1 MMPLVVSA
9 QVIWQGVDGTGG
21 DGAWGGPTN
30 WVGGSVPTIAGDAR
44 FQVDATRTAV
54 SADIAVSGAQTA
66 RSLQFGIGKQVTLEF
81 AAGSSLTANAASS
94 TIGGSY
100 GTGTGVASVLLQG
113 PESGVASVSLSRFDV
128 VRGSSLTFSG
138 ANLTVTTNGDS
149 SLGRDEVA
157 LGGGN
162 TLNILSGAKASMST
176 LTVGRGTS
184 SNELT
189 VSGVG
194 SSLNVSGAFGVGA
207 SRDNSTLNVVK
218 VQDGAS
224 VSISGVSTVGGT
236 AGSHSNSVAVSG
248 SGSEMIVLG
257 ELRVG
262 DNGGLNAGGNN
273 LQVGNGGVVRLG
285 THAYVNSNSSPSS
298 EYGSNRIRVN
308 SGGTLTSAA
317 SLTVKDKALLQLASG
332 GAIEG
337 RTTAGTASTIT
348 VNIESGGRFEAAGS
362 GLGAVGTTAITNVK
376 SGGTFAVG
384 LSDSLTASTL
394 TLSNTNS
401 KLNLASGSIL
411 AFGLYGNGLNDQMAF
426 TANSIFSVAGSMT
439 VQLTLEGY
447 TIVGGDSWVL
457 FDGLTTARFSNST
470 TGAANLAA
478 SSFILPTLS
487 GGLSW
492 DTSRFNVADGWVIA
506 VVPEPSV
513 VMLLGGA
520 ALILLG
526 TRRLRRL
533 KK

>member
-1 MMPLVVSA
+1 MLPFTASA
-9 QVIWQGVDGTGG
+9 QVIWQGADGTGG
-21 DGAWGGPTN
+21 DGAWGGSTN

-44 FQVDATRTAV
+44 FQVDATRTAA
-54 SADIAVSGAQTA
+54 SADIAVSGTQTSK
-66 RSLQFGIGKQVTLEF
+66 SLQFGVGKQVTLEL
-81 AAGSSLTANAASS
+81 AAGASLTANTAAS
-94 TIGGSY
+94 TIGGAY
-100 GTGTGVASVLLQG
+100 GTGTGAASVLFQG
-113 PESGVASVSLSRFDV
+113 PESGVASMSLSRFDV

-138 ANLTVTTNGDS
+138 TNLTVTTDGDS

-184 SNELT
+184 SNELA

-207 SRDNSTLNVVK
+207 SRANSTLNVVK

-224 VSISGVSTVGGT
+224 LSISGVSTVGGT

-248 SGSEMIVLG
+248 SGSEMIVG

-285 THAYVNSNSSPSS
+285 THAYVNSHSSPSS

-317 SLTVKDKALLQLASG
+317 SLTVRDKALLQLASG

-337 RTTAGTASTIT
+337 RTTAGAASSIT
-348 VNIESGGRFEAAGS
+348 VNILSGGRFEAAGS
-362 GLGAVGTTAITNVK
+362 GLGAVGTTAITNVS

-384 LSDSLTASTL
+384 LSDSSTASTL
-394 TLSNTNS
+394 TLSNTAS
-401 KLNLASGSIL
+401 KLNLAAGSIL
-411 AFGLYGNGLNDQMAF
+411 EFGLYGDGLNDQMAF
-426 TANSIFSVAGSMT
+426 TANSILSVAGSMT

-447 TIVGGDSWVL
+447 AVVEGDSWVL
-457 FDGLTTARFSNST
+457 FDGLTTARFSNGST
-470 TGAANLAA
+470 SAVNLAA

-492 DTSRFNVADGWVIA
+492 DTTRFNVDDGWVIA
-506 VVPEPSV
+506 VVPEPSA

-520 ALILLG
+520 ALIFLG
-526 TRRLRRL
+526 ARRLRRL